1 MANFAGGPIPLAG
14 VSVGGPGSNGQGFV
28 NVGMNQALGGNLSQ
42 QSGLNLASG
51 QNVLQTQLTPLV
63 SAGLS
68 NQLSNT
74 IQNTSGSV
82 GSLSSA
88 LPSPSFLGGGGQMG
102 GGGFGVGNVLGGGG
116 GLLAGSGAGVGSLLS
131 GFGTGVGGVLG
142 GVVGGVGAF
151 SRIWPG
157 GGGNGPSNY
166 GGFMHNLGPN
176 GSDVVFSIV
185 PANNGPQTQGLSS
198 AISDPTTPT
207 TLPNNNFTGQVPN
220 TASPAFKDISETKF
234 GVMTGSSSN
243 FSGSYL

>member
-1 MANFAGGPIPLAG
+1 
-14 VSVGGPGSNGQGFV
+14 
-28 NVGMNQALGGNLSQ
+28 
-42 QSGLNLASG
+42 
-51 QNVLQTQLTPLV
+51 
-63 SAGLS
+63 
-68 NQLSNT
+68 
-74 IQNTSGSV
+74 
-82 GSLSSA
+82 
-88 LPSPSFLGGGGQMG
+88 
-102 GGGFGVGNVLGGGG
+102 
-116 GLLAGSGAGVGSLLS
+116 LS